1 MWKWLSNLI
10 DWGEIY
16 ERSWWGV
23 GVETNTIGWG
33 NVYKSESSQSY
44 WQYQSSYYQDEINIW
59 NDI

>member
-1 MWKWLSNLI
+1 MWKWLNNSI

-16 ERSWWGV
+16 ERSWWGI

-33 NVYKSESSQSY
+33 NVYKSEASQSY
-44 WQYQSSYYQDEINIW
+44 WQYQSRYYQDEINIW